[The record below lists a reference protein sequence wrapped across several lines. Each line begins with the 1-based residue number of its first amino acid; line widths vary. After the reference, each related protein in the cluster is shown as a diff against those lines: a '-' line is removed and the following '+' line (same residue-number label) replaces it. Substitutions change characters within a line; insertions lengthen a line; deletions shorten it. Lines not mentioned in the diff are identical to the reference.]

1 MCFIARRALAVVL
14 LGVAMTA
21 ASTAA
26 WAQAYPDRPLRLVV
40 GFPPGGSGDFLA
52 RIVADELTREI
63 GQPVV
68 VDNKPG
74 AGSNIAA
81 EHVARAASDGYTI
94 LLAGNFTHA
103 INPWLYKN
111 LSWDPHRDFTPI
123 TKVALMSIIV
133 CVAPQRGI
141 GSMKELIARMKSE
154 PGKWFYAS
162 PGNGTSQHLAGAE
175 LNRLAG
181 TDMQHVP
188 FKGGAPSL
196 QAVLAGDVQ
205 VMIGTTPVVLPQ
217 IRAGK
222 LVPLA
227 LITRAA
233 SNMVPGVPGMEEAGV
248 PGLDLGSWWGFRR
261 KGGLTLRAGE
271 GAVLRLKKLGLD
283 FALEASGVDL
293 ARPLS
298 DSAFREIEEAFFAG
312 QVLVFRGQKLTAR
325 EFLGFARRFGPPEPH
340 VVDQF
345 HHPEYADILILSNVV
360 RDGKPAGLADA
371 GTYFHTDYSYLEMPA
386 RATMLHS
393 MQVPR
398 TGGDTLFANQN

>member
-1 MCFIARRALAVVL
+1 MAAGGKVQLKEVSMHLIARRALAVVL
-14 LGVAMTA
+14 LTIAAM
-21 ASTAA
+21 AA
-26 WAQAYPDRPLRLVV
+26 WAQGYPERPLRLVV

-52 RIVADELTREI
+52 RIIADELTREI

-68 VDNKPG
+68 VDNRPG

-81 EHVARAASDGYTI
+81 EQVARAAPDGYTI

-123 TKVALMSIIV
+123 TEVALMSIIV
-133 CVAPQRGI
+133 CVTPERGI
-141 GSMKELIARMKSE
+141 RSMKELIARVRSE

-175 LNRLAG
+175 LNRITG
-181 TDMQHVP
+181 IDMQHVP

-233 SNMVPGVPGMEEAGV
+233 SPMVPGVPGMEEAGV
-248 PGLDLGSWWGFRR
+248 PGLDLGSWWGIWAPPRIR
-261 KGGLTLRAGE
+261 PEVKE
-271 GAVLRLKKLGLD
+271 RLY
-283 FALEASGVDL
+283 ASITRVMRLPQVAQKL
-293 ARPLS
+293 AREAMEPEV
-298 DSAFREIEEAFFAG
+298 SASPEEFAAF
-312 QVLVFRGQKLTAR
+312 V
-325 EFLGFARRFGPPEPH
+325 RRDHASYEAIVRSSGAK
-340 VVDQF
+340 
-345 HHPEYADILILSNVV
+345 AD
-360 RDGKPAGLADA
+360 
-371 GTYFHTDYSYLEMPA
+371 
-386 RATMLHS
+386 
-393 MQVPR
+393 
-398 TGGDTLFANQN
+398 

>member
-1 MCFIARRALAVVL
+1 MSMHRVILILSL
-14 LGVAMTA
+14 LLVSG
-21 ASTAA
+21 
-26 WAQAYPDRPLRLVV
+26 AQAQEFPAKPLRFVV
-40 GFPPGGSGDFLA
+40 PYAAGGSGDLLA
-52 RIVADELTREI
+52 RLLGDKLSKLW
-63 GQPVV
+63 GQQVV

-81 EHVARAASDGYTI
+81 EHVARAAPDGYTI

-123 TKVALMSIIV
+123 TEVAVMSIIV
-133 CVAPQRGI
+133 CVTPERGI
-141 GSMKELIARMKSE
+141 RSMKELIARVRSE

-233 SNMVPGVPGMEEAGV
+233 SRMVPGVPGMEEAGV
-248 PGLDLGSWWGFRR
+248 PGMDLGSWWGVWAPPGIRPEVKQRLYTTITKVMRLPQVAEKLAREAMEPEISASPEEFAAFVRR
-261 KGGLTLRAGE
+261 DHASYEPIVR
-271 GAVLRLKKLGLD
+271 
-283 FALEASGVDL
+283 ASG
-293 ARPLS
+293 A
-298 DSAFREIEEAFFAG
+298 
-312 QVLVFRGQKLTAR
+312 K
-325 EFLGFARRFGPPEPH
+325 
-340 VVDQF
+340 
-345 HHPEYADILILSNVV
+345 AD
-360 RDGKPAGLADA
+360 
-371 GTYFHTDYSYLEMPA
+371 
-386 RATMLHS
+386 
-393 MQVPR
+393 
-398 TGGDTLFANQN
+398 

>member
-1 MCFIARRALAVVL
+1 MAACGKVQLKEVSMHLFARRALAAVL
-14 LGVAMTA
+14 LMI
-21 ASTAA
+21 ASMAA
-26 WAQAYPDRPLRLVV
+26 WAQGYPDRPLRLVV

-52 RIVADELTREI
+52 RIIADELTREI

-74 AGSNIAA
+74 AGSTIAA
-81 EHVARAASDGYTI
+81 AQVARAAPDGYTI

-103 INPWLYKN
+103 INPWLYKH

-141 GSMKELIARMKSE
+141 RSMKELIAKVRSE

-181 TDMQHVP
+181 MDMQHVP

-196 QAVLAGDVQ
+196 LAVLAGDVQ
-205 VMIGTTPVVLPQ
+205 VMIGTTPAVLPQ

-233 SNMVPGVPGMEEAGV
+233 PPLVPGVPGMEEAGG
-248 PGLDLGSWWGFRR
+248 PGLDLGGRWGIWAPPR
-261 KGGLTLRAGE
+261 GRA
-271 GAVLRLKKLGLD
+271 
-283 FALEASGVDL
+283 
-293 ARPLS
+293 
-298 DSAFREIEEAFFAG
+298 
-312 QVLVFRGQKLTAR
+312 
-325 EFLGFARRFGPPEPH
+325 
-340 VVDQF
+340 
-345 HHPEYADILILSNVV
+345 
-360 RDGKPAGLADA
+360 
-371 GTYFHTDYSYLEMPA
+371 
-386 RATMLHS
+386 
-393 MQVPR
+393 
-398 TGGDTLFANQN
+398 

>member
-1 MCFIARRALAVVL
+1 MHLFARSALAVVL
-14 LGVAMTA
+14 LMV

-26 WAQAYPDRPLRLVV
+26 RAQGYPDRPLRLVV

-52 RIVADELTREI
+52 RIIADELSREV

-123 TKVALMSIIV
+123 TEVALMSIIV
-133 CVAPQRGI
+133 CVTPERGI
-141 GSMKELIARMKSE
+141 RSMKELIARVRSE

-233 SNMVPGVPGMEEAGV
+233 SPMVPGVPGMEEAGV
-248 PGLDLGSWWGFRR
+248 PGLDLGSWWGIWAAPGVRPEV
-261 KGGLTLRAGE
+261 KE
-271 GAVLRLKKLGLD
+271 RLYTSITRVMRLPQVAQK
-283 FALEASGVDL
+283 L
-293 ARPLS
+293 AREAMEPAI
-298 DSAFREIEEAFFAG
+298 SASPEEFAAF
-312 QVLVFRGQKLTAR
+312 V
-325 EFLGFARRFGPPEPH
+325 RRDH
-340 VVDQF
+340 
-345 HHPEYADILILSNVV
+345 A
-360 RDGKPAGLADA
+360 
-371 GTYFHTDYSYLEMPA
+371 SYEA
-386 RATMLHS
+386 IVKSSGAK
-393 MQVPR
+393 
-398 TGGDTLFANQN
+398 AE

>member
-1 MCFIARRALAVVL
+1 MAAAGRFQLKEASMLFIARRALAVIL
-14 LGVAMTA
+14 LVF
-21 ASTAA
+21 ASTAIG

-52 RIVADELTREI
+52 RIIADELAREI

-123 TKVALMSIIV
+123 TEVALMSIIV
-133 CVAPQRGI
+133 CVTPERGI
-141 GSMKELIARMKSE
+141 RSMKELIAKVKSE

-188 FKGGAPSL
+188 FRGGAPSL
-196 QAVLAGDVQ
+196 QAVLAGGGAGV
-205 VMIGTTPVVLPQ
+205 IGTTP
-217 IRAGK
+217 
-222 LVPLA
+222 
-227 LITRAA
+227 
-233 SNMVPGVPGMEEAGV
+233 PGVPPNR
-248 PGLDLGSWWGFRR
+248 PGES
-261 KGGLTLRAGE
+261 A
-271 GAVLRLKKLGLD
+271 
-283 FALEASGVDL
+283 
-293 ARPLS
+293 ARP
-298 DSAFREIEEAFFAG
+298 
-312 QVLVFRGQKLTAR
+312 
-325 EFLGFARRFGPPEPH
+325 P
-340 VVDQF
+340 
-345 HHPEYADILILSNVV
+345 
-360 RDGKPAGLADA
+360 
-371 GTYFHTDYSYLEMPA
+371 
-386 RATMLHS
+386 
-393 MQVPR
+393 VP
-398 TGGDTLFANQN
+398 

>member
-1 MCFIARRALAVVL
+1 MGAGGKVQLKEASMLLIARRALAVIL
-14 LGVAMTA
+14 LVFAPT
-21 ASTAA
+21 TIA
-26 WAQAYPDRPLRLVV
+26 WAQGYPDRPLRLVV

-81 EHVARAASDGYTI
+81 EHVARAAPDGYTI

-123 TKVALMSIIV
+123 AEVALMSIIV
-133 CVAPQRGI
+133 CVTPERGI
-141 GSMKELIARMKSE
+141 RSMKELIARMKSE

-196 QAVLAGDVQ
+196 QAVLAGAAQGVDRPPA
-205 VMIGTTPVVLPQ
+205 GVVPPNP
-217 IRAGK
+217 AGEAVPPR
-222 LVPLA
+222 LVPP
-227 LITRAA
+227 AA
-233 SNMVPGVPGMEEAGV
+233 SPPVPGAVRAEE
-248 PGLDLGSWWGFRR
+248 
-261 KGGLTLRAGE
+261 GGA
-271 GAVLRLKKLGLD
+271 
-283 FALEASGVDL
+283 
-293 ARPLS
+293 
-298 DSAFREIEEAFFAG
+298 
-312 QVLVFRGQKLTAR
+312 
-325 EFLGFARRFGPPEPH
+325 
-340 VVDQF
+340 
-345 HHPEYADILILSNVV
+345 
-360 RDGKPAGLADA
+360 PAG
-371 GTYFHTDYSYLEMPA
+371 G
-386 RATMLHS
+386 
-393 MQVPR
+393 
-398 TGGDTLFANQN
+398 

>member
-1 MCFIARRALAVVL
+1 MHLIARRAFAVVL
-14 LGVAMTA
+14 LMI

-26 WAQAYPDRPLRLVV
+26 WAQGYPDRPLRLVV

-52 RIVADELTREI
+52 RIIADELTREI

-81 EHVARAASDGYTI
+81 EQVARAAPDGYTI

-103 INPWLYKN
+103 INPWLYRN
-111 LSWDPHRDFTPI
+111 LPWDPHRDFTPI
-123 TKVALMSIIV
+123 TEVAVMSIIV
-133 CVAPQRGI
+133 CVTPERKI
-141 GSMKELIARMKSE
+141 HSMKELIARVKGE
-154 PGKWFYAS
+154 PGRWFYAS

-181 TDMQHVP
+181 IDMQHVP

-205 VMIGTTPVVLPQ
+205 VIIGTTPVVLPQ

-233 SNMVPGVPGMEEAGV
+233 SPMVPGVPGMEEAGV
-248 PGLDLGSWWGFRR
+248 PGIDLGSWWGIWAPPRVRPEVKERLYAAVTRVMRLPQVAEKLAREAMQPEISASPEEFAAFVR
-261 KGGLTLRAGE
+261 KDHASYE
-271 GAVLRLKKLGLD
+271 PIVK
-283 FALEASGVDL
+283 ASG
-293 ARPLS
+293 A
-298 DSAFREIEEAFFAG
+298 
-312 QVLVFRGQKLTAR
+312 K
-325 EFLGFARRFGPPEPH
+325 
-340 VVDQF
+340 
-345 HHPEYADILILSNVV
+345 AD
-360 RDGKPAGLADA
+360 
-371 GTYFHTDYSYLEMPA
+371 
-386 RATMLHS
+386 
-393 MQVPR
+393 
-398 TGGDTLFANQN
+398 

>member
-1 MCFIARRALAVVL
+1 MHLFARRALAVVL
-14 LGVAMTA
+14 LLI
-21 ASTAA
+21 ASMAA
-26 WAQAYPDRPLRLVV
+26 WAQGYPDRPLRLVV

-52 RIVADELTREI
+52 RIIAEELTREI

-81 EHVARAASDGYTI
+81 EHVARAAPDGYTI

-123 TKVALMSIIV
+123 TEVALMSIIV
-133 CVAPQRGI
+133 CVTPQRGI
-141 GSMKELIARMKSE
+141 RSMRELIARVKSE
-154 PGKWFYAS
+154 RGKWFYAT

-181 TDMQHVP
+181 IDMQHVP

-233 SNMVPGVPGMEEAGV
+233 SKMVPGVPGMEEAGV
-248 PGLDLGSWWGFRR
+248 PGLDLGSWWGIWAPPRVRR
-261 KGGLTLRAGE
+261 EVKE
-271 GAVLRLKKLGLD
+271 RLYASIIRVMRLPQVAEKLAREAMEPEISASPEE
-283 FALEASGVDL
+283 FAAFVRKDHASYEPIVRASG
-293 ARPLS
+293 A
-298 DSAFREIEEAFFAG
+298 
-312 QVLVFRGQKLTAR
+312 K
-325 EFLGFARRFGPPEPH
+325 
-340 VVDQF
+340 
-345 HHPEYADILILSNVV
+345 AD
-360 RDGKPAGLADA
+360 
-371 GTYFHTDYSYLEMPA
+371 
-386 RATMLHS
+386 
-393 MQVPR
+393 
-398 TGGDTLFANQN
+398 

>member
-1 MCFIARRALAVVL
+1 MAAGGKVQLMEASMHVFARRALAVVL
-14 LGVAMTA
+14 LMI
-21 ASTAA
+21 ASMAA
-26 WAQAYPDRPLRLVV
+26 WAQGYPDRPLRLVV

-52 RIVADELTREI
+52 RIIADELTREI

-68 VDNKPG
+68 VDNRPG

-81 EHVARAASDGYTI
+81 EHVARAAPDGYTI

-103 INPWLYKN
+103 INPWLSN

-123 TKVALMSIIV
+123 TEVAVMSIIV
-133 CVAPQRGI
+133 CVTPQRGI
-141 GSMKELIARMKSE
+141 GSMKELIARVKSE

-233 SNMVPGVPGMEEAGV
+233 SKMVPGVPGMEEAGV
-248 PGLDLGSWWGFRR
+248 PGMDLGSWWGIWAPPRIR
-261 KGGLTLRAGE
+261 PEVKQ
-271 GAVLRLKKLGLD
+271 RLYTTITKVMRLPQVAEKLAREAMEPEVSASPED
-283 FALEASGVDL
+283 FAAFVRRDHASYEPIVKASG
-293 ARPLS
+293 A
-298 DSAFREIEEAFFAG
+298 
-312 QVLVFRGQKLTAR
+312 K
-325 EFLGFARRFGPPEPH
+325 
-340 VVDQF
+340 
-345 HHPEYADILILSNVV
+345 AD
-360 RDGKPAGLADA
+360 
-371 GTYFHTDYSYLEMPA
+371 
-386 RATMLHS
+386 
-393 MQVPR
+393 
-398 TGGDTLFANQN
+398 

>member
-1 MCFIARRALAVVL
+1 
-14 LGVAMTA
+14 
-21 ASTAA
+21 
-26 WAQAYPDRPLRLVV
+26 
-40 GFPPGGSGDFLA
+40 
-52 RIVADELTREI
+52 REI

-81 EHVARAASDGYTI
+81 EHVARAAPDGYTI

-123 TKVALMSIIV
+123 TEVALMSIIV
-133 CVAPQRGI
+133 CVTPERGI
-141 GSMKELIARMKSE
+141 RSLKDLIARVKSE

-175 LNRLAG
+175 LNRITG

-188 FKGGAPSL
+188 FRGGAPSL

-233 SNMVPGVPGMEEAGV
+233 STMVPGVPGMEEAGV
-248 PGLDLGSWWGFRR
+248 PGMDLGSWWGIWAPPRIR
-261 KGGLTLRAGE
+261 PEVKE
-271 GAVLRLKKLGLD
+271 RLYASITRVMRLPQVAEKLAREAMEPEISASPED
-283 FALEASGVDL
+283 FAAFVRRDHASYEPIVRASG
-293 ARPLS
+293 A
-298 DSAFREIEEAFFAG
+298 
-312 QVLVFRGQKLTAR
+312 K
-325 EFLGFARRFGPPEPH
+325 
-340 VVDQF
+340 
-345 HHPEYADILILSNVV
+345 AD
-360 RDGKPAGLADA
+360 
-371 GTYFHTDYSYLEMPA
+371 
-386 RATMLHS
+386 
-393 MQVPR
+393 
-398 TGGDTLFANQN
+398 

>member
-1 MCFIARRALAVVL
+1 MAAGGKVQLKEAFMHLFARSALAVVL
-14 LGVAMTA
+14 LMVASM
-21 ASTAA
+21 AA
-26 WAQAYPDRPLRLVV
+26 WAQGYPDRPLRLVV

-81 EHVARAASDGYTI
+81 EHVARAAADGYTI

-123 TKVALMSIIV
+123 TEVAMMSIIV
-133 CVAPQRGI
+133 CVTPERGI
-141 GSMKELIARMKSE
+141 RSMKELIAKVKSE

-188 FKGGAPSL
+188 FRGGAPSL

-227 LITRAA
+227 L
-233 SNMVPGVPGMEEAGV
+233 
-248 PGLDLGSWWGFRR
+248 
-261 KGGLTLRAGE
+261 K
-271 GAVLRLKKLGLD
+271 
-283 FALEASGVDL
+283 L
-293 ARPLS
+293 AREAMEPEV
-298 DSAFREIEEAFFAG
+298 SASPEEFAAF
-312 QVLVFRGQKLTAR
+312 V
-325 EFLGFARRFGPPEPH
+325 RRDHASYEAIVRSSGAK
-340 VVDQF
+340 
-345 HHPEYADILILSNVV
+345 AD
-360 RDGKPAGLADA
+360 
-371 GTYFHTDYSYLEMPA
+371 
-386 RATMLHS
+386 
-393 MQVPR
+393 
-398 TGGDTLFANQN
+398 